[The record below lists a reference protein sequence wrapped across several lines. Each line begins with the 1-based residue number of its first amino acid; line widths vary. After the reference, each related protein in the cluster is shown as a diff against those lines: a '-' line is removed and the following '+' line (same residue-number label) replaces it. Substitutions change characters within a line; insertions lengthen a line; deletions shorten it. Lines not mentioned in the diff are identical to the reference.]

1 MLSTDEQMAFDIC
14 RAILKQAIRD
24 FHSKDSERV
33 TDVADWIADG
43 EEFKMIC
50 DSAEVDPDYL
60 AMFFLEM
67 SKRPKIERKVLAEN
81 AISVLDSFSM
91 TEPTEN

>member
-1 MLSTDEQMAFDIC
+1 
-14 RAILKQAIRD
+14 
-24 FHSKDSERV
+24 
-33 TDVADWIADG
+33 
-43 EEFKMIC
+43 MIC

-67 SKRPKIERKVLAEN
+67 SKRSKIERKVLAEN

>member
-33 TDVADWIADG
+33 TDVADWI
-43 EEFKMIC
+43 
-50 DSAEVDPDYL
+50 
-60 AMFFLEM
+60 
-67 SKRPKIERKVLAEN
+67 
-81 AISVLDSFSM
+81 DSFSM

>member
-50 DSAEVDPDYL
+50 DSADYL

>member
-60 AMFFLEM
+60 AM